1 MKPVKLG
8 TAILNSAKKDS
19 RVGRDERG
27 QSLVELALSLVVI
40 LMLLTGAV
48 EFGLAYFQF
57 VTMRDA
63 AQEGALYGSIN
74 PVDAKDVLSDNGKE
88 LRDRVIAAAGD
99 VLQLSAGDIEV
110 EINDVGT
117 SDDFECEGLN
127 GGVPNSI
134 TVTVT
139 FAHPIT
145 MPLVT
150 PFIGTETINLT
161 ARVTDTILQPACD

>member
-1 MKPVKLG
+1 MKLIKLG
-8 TAILNSAKKDS
+8 TAISNPVKKDS

-48 EFGLAYFQF
+48 EFGLAYFQY
-57 VTMRDA
+57 VTLRDA
-63 AQEGALYGSIN
+63 AQEGALFGSIN
-74 PVDAKDVLSDNGKE
+74 PAGAEDPLSDNGKE
-88 LRDRVIAAAGD
+88 VRNRVIAAAGD
-99 VLQLSAGDIEV
+99 VLQPDTITVDIKP
-110 EINDVGT
+110 DGAP
-117 SDDFECEGLN
+117 ECEGLT
-127 GGVPNSI
+127 GGVPHSI

-161 ARVTDTILQPACD
+161 AAVTDTILQPACD